1 MARKPESKLH
11 CMNPL
16 FAENYQILEQGIY
29 LLESISNDRYT
40 QKKQDMDASIGG
52 HFRHI
57 LEHYELFWEGL
68 KSGHIDYDNRKRNP
82 ELETNRLF
90 ALDSMM
96 GYASKFQEETF
107 NLEPLTI
114 SQNYNPKNPIPIV
127 TSNLTRELMFLISHT
142 VHHYAIISIL
152 VKLDGG
158 EVSEGFGFSPA
169 TLFAKVIE

>member
-1 MARKPESKLH
+1 MKTGSNLH

-16 FAENYQILEQGIY
+16 FAENCQILEQGIY

-40 QKKQDMDASIGG
+40 QKQQNMDASIGG

-68 KSGHIDYDNRKRNP
+68 KLGHIDYDKRKRNP

-90 ALDSMM
+90 ALESMM

-107 NLEPLTI
+107 YLESLTI
-114 SQNYNPKNPIPIV
+114 SQNYNPKNPIPIIK
-127 TSNLTRELMFLISHT
+127 SNLARELMFLVSHT

-158 EVSEGFGFSPA
+158 VVPEGFGFSPA
-169 TLFAKVIE
+169 TLFAKITES